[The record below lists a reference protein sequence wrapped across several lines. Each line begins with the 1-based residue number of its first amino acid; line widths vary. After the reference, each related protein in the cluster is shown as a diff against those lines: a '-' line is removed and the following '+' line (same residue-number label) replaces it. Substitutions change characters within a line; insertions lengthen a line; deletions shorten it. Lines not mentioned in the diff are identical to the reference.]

1 MGMLSDSYSHAKSTP
16 YIRSLRSSL
25 ISILW
30 FTGSARADSL
40 HSGSISFGRFENEP
54 LCWERRS
61 SFSHNRYLE
70 EVEKCSKP
78 GSVVEKKAYFEA
90 HFKRK
95 ARLLQG
101 SSECLNE
108 GEYQTGEN
116 DVLDNDEGSGDEF
129 DIVIESSKYDR
140 FEENGLENMDYREEF
155 NNGDEVNHESVLE
168 NANRIQEFNNKN
180 VGSQF
185 DYVIENKQFAH
196 FYVSPESSESHGELG
211 VMECEGEDSSVSRT
225 ESQMGAAIENADIMV
240 DNVPEDVD
248 KSLLSNDEAEI
259 ELEKSLLDYAIDVDE
274 SSKPT
279 DLFPK
284 SGTTGEVNKSSSE
297 HQQSLSMKS
306 RDSAENKSTR
316 PRMNSPVNV
325 SHVHKHIFCE
335 ASKTGEKNLNR
346 REKEGPGRMKV
357 EKQSIRT
364 ATPARHSIQRSS
376 KTEESESSAAK
387 LKVQN
392 KSEKE
397 PRAKKIL
404 ESQPTATKKI
414 DSRARQTINRLKQT
428 VDLSKPVTRAGAAT
442 FSFRS
447 DERAERRKEF
457 FMKLEEKMHAKEAEK
472 NQIQAKTQEKTEAE
486 IKQFRKSLNFKATP
500 MPSFYHVSATPGS
513 DGNKTV
519 SSNTKPTK
527 IRPKSTSPGTKGTAR
542 SPLLSKAGKDRGLS
556 ASQSSNTVDKPES
569 SGASKCSTTELSEA
583 DTVSSSPTTKA
594 RSHHE
599 ASAKIGGATEKKGRE
614 KERNPRVQKYRV
626 SESRKVTKD
635 HRSETKPKVGAW
647 RHSSEIMRKNMKG
660 ISGIGCIAVGV
671 AS

>member
-1 MGMLSDSYSHAKSTP
+1 MAGEIEDP
-16 YIRSLRSSL
+16 FN
-25 ISILW
+25 IS
-30 FTGSARADSL
+30 FQTDSL

-129 DIVIESSKYDR
+129 DIVIEASKYDR
-140 FEENGLENMDYREEF
+140 FEENGLENVDYRKEF
-155 NNGDEVNHESVLE
+155 NNGDEGSHESVLE
-168 NANRIQEFNNKN
+168 NAKRIQEFDNINE
-180 VGSQF
+180 GSQF

-196 FYVSPESSESHGELG
+196 FDESPESSEYHGELG
-211 VMECEGEDSSVSRT
+211 VMECEGEDPSVSPT
-225 ESQMGAAIENADIMV
+225 ESQMGAALENGDIMV

-248 KSLLSNDEAEI
+248 KSLLSNYEAEI
-259 ELEKSLLDYAIDVDE
+259 ELEKSLLDYTVDVDE

-297 HQQSLSMKS
+297 HRQSLSPKS
-306 RDSAENKSTR
+306 RDLAENKSTR
-316 PRMNSPVNV
+316 PSMNSPVNV
-325 SHVHKHIFCE
+325 SHVHKHISCE
-335 ASKTGEKNLNR
+335 ASKTGEKNQNR
-346 REKEGPGRMKV
+346 REKESPGRMKV
-357 EKQSIRT
+357 EKQS
-364 ATPARHSIQRSS
+364 RSL
-376 KTEESESSAAK
+376 KTEDSESSAAK

-414 DSRARQTINRLKQT
+414 DSRARQTTNRLKQT

-457 FMKLEEKMHAKEAEK
+457 FMKLEEKVHAKETEK
-472 NQIQAKTQEKTEAE
+472 SQIQAKTQEKTEAE

-500 MPSFYHVSATPGS
+500 MPSFYHVSVTPGS

-519 SSNTKPTK
+519 SSNTKPAK
-527 IRPKSTSPGTKGTAR
+527 IQPKSTSLGTKGTAR
-542 SPLLSKAGKDRGLS
+542 SPLLSKAGKYRGLS
-556 ASQSSNTVDKPES
+556 ASQSSNTVDKTES

-583 DTVSSSPTTKA
+583 DTVSSAPTTQS
-594 RSHHE
+594 RSRHE
-599 ASAKIGGATEKKGRE
+599 ASAKNGVATEKKGRE
-614 KERNPRVQKYRV
+614 KEKNPSVQKYRV
-626 SESRKVTKD
+626 SGSSKVTKD
-635 HRSETKPKVGAW
+635 HRSETKPKVGAQ
-647 RHSSEIMRKNMKG
+647 RHSSEIMRKNIKG
-660 ISGIGCIAVGV
+660 ISGIGCVAVGV

>member
-1 MGMLSDSYSHAKSTP
+1 MTRDPQTRHKPEVDNQT
-16 YIRSLRSSL
+16 
-25 ISILW
+25 
-30 FTGSARADSL
+30 DSL

-101 SSECLNE
+101 SSKCLNE

-129 DIVIESSKYDR
+129 DIVIEASKYDR
-140 FEENGLENMDYREEF
+140 FEKNGLENMDYRKEF
-155 NNGDEVNHESVLE
+155 NIGDEGSHESVLE
-168 NANRIQEFNNKN
+168 NAKRLQEFDNINE
-180 VGSQF
+180 GSQF

-196 FYVSPESSESHGELG
+196 FDESPESSEYHGELG
-211 VMECEGEDSSVSRT
+211 VMECEGEDPSVSPT
-225 ESQMGAAIENADIMV
+225 ESQMGAALENGDIMV

-259 ELEKSLLDYAIDVDE
+259 ELEKSLLDYTIDVDE

-297 HQQSLSMKS
+297 HWQSLSPKF
-306 RDSAENKSTR
+306 RDLAEYKSTR
-316 PRMNSPVNV
+316 PSMNSPDNV
-325 SHVHKHIFCE
+325 SHVYKHISCE
-335 ASKTGEKNLNR
+335 ASKTGEKNQNR
-346 REKEGPGRMKV
+346 REKESPGRMKV
-357 EKQSIRT
+357 EKQS
-364 ATPARHSIQRSS
+364 RSL
-376 KTEESESSAAK
+376 KTEDSESSAAK

-414 DSRARQTINRLKQT
+414 DSRARQTTNRLKQT

-447 DERAERRKEF
+447 DERAERRKEASKPNF
-457 FMKLEEKMHAKEAEK
+457 FMKLEEKMHAKETEK
-472 NQIQAKTQEKTEAE
+472 SQIQAETQEKTEAE

-500 MPSFYHVSATPGS
+500 MPSFYHVSVTPGS

-519 SSNTKPTK
+519 SSNTKPAK
-527 IRPKSTSPGTKGTAR
+527 IQPKSTSPGTKGTAR
-542 SPLLSKAGKDRGLS
+542 SPLLSKAGKYRGLS

-583 DTVSSSPTTKA
+583 DTVSSAPTTQS
-594 RSHHE
+594 RSRHE
-599 ASAKIGGATEKKGRE
+599 ASANNGGATEKKGWE
-614 KERNPRVQKYRV
+614 KEKNPSVQKYRV
-626 SESRKVTKD
+626 SESSKVTKD
-635 HRSETKPKVGAW
+635 HRSETKPKVGAQ

-660 ISGIGCIAVGV
+660 ISGIGCVAVGV

>member
-1 MGMLSDSYSHAKSTP
+1 MAGEIEDP
-16 YIRSLRSSL
+16 FN
-25 ISILW
+25 IS
-30 FTGSARADSL
+30 FQTDSL
-40 HSGSISFGRFENEP
+40 HSGSISFGRFENES

-108 GEYQTGEN
+108 GEYQTSEN

-129 DIVIESSKYDR
+129 DIVIEASKYGQ
-140 FEENGLENMDYREEF
+140 FEEDGLENMDYRKEF
-155 NNGDEVNHESVLE
+155 NNGDKGSHVSVLE
-168 NANRIQEFNNKN
+168 NAKRIQEFDNINE
-180 VGSQF
+180 GRQF

-196 FYVSPESSESHGELG
+196 FDESPESSEYHGELG
-211 VMECEGEDSSVSRT
+211 VMECEGEDPSVSPT
-225 ESQMGAAIENADIMV
+225 ESQMGAALENGDIMV
-240 DNVPEDVD
+240 DNVPEDVG

-259 ELEKSLLDYAIDVDE
+259 ELEKSLLDHPIDMDE
-274 SSKPT
+274 SSKPS

-297 HQQSLSMKS
+297 HRQSLSPKS
-306 RDSAENKSTR
+306 RGPAENKSTR
-316 PRMNSPVNV
+316 LSMNSPVNV
-325 SHVHKHIFCE
+325 SHVHKHISCE
-335 ASKTGEKNLNR
+335 ASKTGEKNQNR
-346 REKEGPGRMKV
+346 REKESPGRMKV
-357 EKQSIRT
+357 EKKSIQT
-364 ATPARHSIQRSS
+364 DTPARRSIQRSL
-376 KTEESESSAAK
+376 KTEDSESSAAK

-404 ESQPTATKKI
+404 ESQPAASKTI
-414 DSRARQTINRLKQT
+414 DSRACQTTNRLKQT

-457 FMKLEEKMHAKEAEK
+457 FMKLEEKMHAKETEK
-472 NQIQAKTQEKTEAE
+472 TQIQAKTQEKTEAE

-500 MPSFYHVSATPGS
+500 MPSFYHVSGTLGS

-519 SSNTKPTK
+519 SSNTKPAK
-527 IRPKSTSPGTKGTAR
+527 IQPKPTSPGTKGTAR
-542 SPLLSKAGKDRGLS
+542 TPLLSKAGKYRGLS
-556 ASQSSNTVDKPES
+556 ASQSSSTVDKPES

-583 DTVSSSPTTKA
+583 DTVSSAPTTQS
-594 RSHHE
+594 RSRHE
-599 ASAKIGGATEKKGRE
+599 ASAKMEE
-614 KERNPRVQKYRV
+614 LQ
-626 SESRKVTKD
+626 RK
-635 HRSETKPKVGAW
+635 KVG
-647 RHSSEIMRKNMKG
+647 RRRRILVFRNIEYQR
-660 ISGIGCIAVGV
+660 AVR
-671 AS
+671 

>member
-1 MGMLSDSYSHAKSTP
+1 MAGEIEDP
-16 YIRSLRSSL
+16 FN
-25 ISILW
+25 IS
-30 FTGSARADSL
+30 FQTDSL

-70 EVEKCSKP
+70 EVEKFSKP
-78 GSVVEKKAYFEA
+78 GSVSEKKAYFEG

-95 ARLLQG
+95 ARLLQS

-129 DIVIESSKYDR
+129 DIVIEASKYDR
-140 FEENGLENMDYREEF
+140 FEENGLENMDYKEEF
-155 NNGDEVNHESVLE
+155 INGDEVSHESVLE
-168 NANRIQEFNNKN
+168 NANRIQEFNNIN
-180 VGSQF
+180 DGSQF

-196 FYVSPESSESHGELG
+196 FDESPESSEYHGELG
-211 VMECEGEDSSVSRT
+211 VMECEGEDPSVSPA
-225 ESQMGAAIENADIMV
+225 ESQMGTALENADIMV
-240 DNVPEDVD
+240 DIVPEDVD
-248 KSLLSNDEAEI
+248 KSLLSNDEAEL
-259 ELEKSLLDYAIDVDE
+259 ELEKSLLDYAIDADE

-284 SGTTGEVNKSSSE
+284 GGTTDEVNKSSSE
-297 HQQSLSMKS
+297 HRQSLSPKS
-306 RDSAENKSTR
+306 RYPAENKSTR
-316 PRMNSPVNV
+316 PGMNSPVNL
-325 SHVHKHIFCE
+325 SHAHIHISCE
-335 ASKTGEKNLNR
+335 ASKTREKNQNR
-346 REKEGPGRMKV
+346 REKESPGRMKV
-357 EKQSIRT
+357 EKQSILT
-364 ATPARHSIQRSS
+364 ATPARHSIQRSP
-376 KTEESESSAAK
+376 KTVDSESSAAK
-387 LKVQN
+387 LKVQD

-414 DSRARQTINRLKQT
+414 DYRARQTINRLKQT

-472 NQIQAKTQEKTEAE
+472 SQIQAKTQVGGIIQQKEKTEAE

-500 MPSFYHVSATPGS
+500 MPSFYHVSTTPGS

-519 SSNTKPTK
+519 LSNTKPAK
-527 IRPKSTSPGTKGTAR
+527 IQLKSTSPGTKGTAR

-556 ASQSSNTVDKPES
+556 VSQSSNTVDKPES
-569 SGASKCSTTELSEA
+569 SGASKCSAAELSEA
-583 DTVSSSPTTKA
+583 DTVSSAPTTQS
-594 RSHHE
+594 RSRHE
-599 ASAKIGGATEKKGRE
+599 ASAINVGATEKKGPE
-614 KERNPRVQKYRV
+614 KERNPSVQKYRV
-626 SESRKVTKD
+626 SESSKVMKD
-635 HRSETKPKVGAW
+635 HRSETKPKVGAR
-647 RHSSEIMRKNMKG
+647 RHSSEITRKNMKG
-660 ISGIGCIAVGV
+660 ISGIGCVAVGV